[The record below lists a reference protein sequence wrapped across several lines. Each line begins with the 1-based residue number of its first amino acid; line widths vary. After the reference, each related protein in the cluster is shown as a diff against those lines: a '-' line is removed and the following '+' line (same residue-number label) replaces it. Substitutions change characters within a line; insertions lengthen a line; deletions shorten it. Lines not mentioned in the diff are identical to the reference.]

1 MIIKKIT
8 LCNFGSYEGVNTF
21 STDVEKDRN
30 IILFGGK
37 NGAGKTTL
45 FTAIR
50 VCLYGYISMGYKS
63 KNSYYLNAIKKL
75 INNNAKLRRPT
86 DATISLTLKI
96 NKGTWVD
103 EYLVTRSWMLDD
115 TLTEYFYV
123 KKNGDDL
130 SIEEIADF
138 EKYLFNAI
146 PPELFNLYFFDGER
160 IADFFLESEGTKHLK
175 DAFLTLCGYDVF
187 DIMQANFK
195 RVAAANS
202 KTEYDIETY
211 TKAKDIYQNT
221 EETLEKAA
229 DKLQECKN
237 EIENCDISILELEKE
252 SKAKGVITQE
262 EWSALLSELKE
273 QEIKREKLNL
283 LLKKWANDIIP
294 FIVLKDE
301 MVALKVQLDKEF
313 DNQKY
318 SDFKCVL
325 SDEAVIDIISTE
337 SSLVLIEK
345 LKEYAE
351 MRIAEA
357 GDSII
362 GISPDENILLS
373 AKLNDLLSFDEN
385 QIAKTKEEIKDSI
398 ARTAEV
404 RGVLENSNTVLV
416 EKYMKQK
423 HKLLEE
429 KNDWLQN
436 QIKAEQEYF
445 DAEQARNFAF
455 AELEKTKKEYEQKLK
470 SGSIGDIS
478 TKSIVM
484 LDKIR
489 NNLYSAQIRKVE
501 QNFLNVFRILMY
513 KENFIDDIYIDEK
526 FDIHIYRNRTFDCM
540 ELYKMYVDLPDEEVK
555 KLLGAKAIEELK
567 NITTGKSIVE
577 CIDEVPNE
585 IILPVEIDKSSLSNG
600 EKQIFIMALYY
611 SLMQLGNHEIPF
623 IIDTPFARI
632 DKEHRNNISEHFF
645 RSLNGQVF
653 ILSTD
658 KEIDSDHVKIMNDRI
673 EATYLLE
680 NKDNKKTLISGGKYF
695 EV

>member
-21 STDVEKDRN
+21 STDIEKDRK

-63 KNSYYLNAIKKL
+63 KNAYYLNAIKKL

-96 NKGTWVD
+96 NRGTWVD

-115 TLTEYFYV
+115 ALTEYFYV
-123 KKNGDDL
+123 KRNGEDL
-130 SIEEIADF
+130 STEEIADF
-138 EKYLFNAI
+138 EKYIFNAI

-160 IADFFLESEGTKHLK
+160 IADFFLKSDGTKHLK
-175 DAFLTLCGYDVF
+175 EAFLTLCGYDIF

-195 RVAAANS
+195 RTAAANS
-202 KTEYDIETY
+202 KTNYDVEAY
-211 TKAKDIYQNT
+211 TKSK
-221 EETLEKAA
+221 EEYSRAEGLLSCASENLKY
-229 DKLQECKN
+229 CKN
-237 EIENCDISILELEKE
+237 EIENCELSIQELEKE
-252 SKAKGVITQE
+252 SKAKGIITQE
-262 EWSALLSELKE
+262 EWADLLSELKE
-273 QEIKREKLNL
+273 QELKREKLNS

-294 FIVLKDE
+294 FIVLRDE
-301 MVALKVQLDKEF
+301 MVGLKEQLEKEL

-318 SDFKCVL
+318 SDFKEVL
-325 SDEAVIDIISTE
+325 SDENIIDIIGAKSDTGI
-337 SSLVLIEK
+337 LEK
-345 LKEYAE
+345 LNNYAE
-351 MRIAEA
+351 KRIAEA
-357 GDSII
+357 GNSII
-362 GISPDENILLS
+362 GISADENILLS
-373 AKLNDLLSFDEN
+373 AKVNELLAFDEK
-385 QIAKTKEEIKDSI
+385 QIAETKEEIKESI
-398 ARTAEV
+398 ARTAEI
-404 RGVLENSNTVLV
+404 RSILENNNTTLV
-416 EKYMKQK
+416 EKYMQRKNE
-423 HKLLEE
+423 LLEE
-429 KNDWLQN
+429 KNNWLQK
-436 QIKAEQEYF
+436 QIEIEQEYF
-445 DAEQARNFAF
+445 DAEQTRNIAF
-455 AELEKTKKEYEQKLK
+455 SEFEKTKKEYEQKLK
-470 SGSIGDIS
+470 SGSIEDIS
-478 TKSIVM
+478 TKSIIM

-489 NNLYSAQIRKVE
+489 KNLYSAQIRRVE
-501 QNFLNVFRILMY
+501 QNFLSVFSILMY
-513 KENFIDDIYIDEK
+513 KENFIDDIWIDEK
-526 FDIHIYRNRTFDCM
+526 FDIHIYRNKSFTCA
-540 ELYKMYVDLPDEEVK
+540 ELYKMHIDLPDEEVRR
-555 KLLGAKAIEELK
+555 LLGEKAVKELQ
-567 NITTGKSIVE
+567 NTTGGNSFVEHVHELPEKIV
-577 CIDEVPNE
+577 
-585 IILPVEIDKSSLSNG
+585 LPVEIDKTSLSNG

-658 KEIDSDHVKIMNDRI
+658 EEIDSDHLRIMSDRI

-680 NKDNKKTLISGGKYF
+680 NKDNKKTIISGGKYF